1 MVAAPTGTP
10 RPILDR
16 MAAAVTRAAHDP
28 AFKARVAETG
38 AASAG
43 GTVDE
48 ARAFVK
54 DEAVKWRE
62 VVLKS
67 GAKAD

>member
-10 RPILDR
+10 RPIIDR
-16 MAAAVTRAAHDP
+16 MAAAITKASADP
-28 AFKARVAETG
+28 AFKAKVAETG
-38 AASAG
+38 AATAG

-54 DEAVKWRE
+54 EEAVKWRE
-62 VVLKS
+62 VVVKS
-67 GAKAD
+67 GARAD